1 MALELPRS
9 SEKGNYSNDQ
19 TLLENDTKTKI
30 PIQSMGINGN
40 TENQNTQEQHAED
53 NEVLFIID
61 IRFCNET
68 RFLSA
73 RVQDQIAI
81 FYCPSM
87 YHSREI
93 PACIRRQIN
102 A

>member
-30 PIQSMGINGN
+30 PSQSMGVNA

-53 NEVLFIID
+53 NEVLFIIV
-61 IRFCNET
+61 IRFCNEP
-68 RFLSA
+68 RF
-73 RVQDQIAI
+73 
-81 FYCPSM
+81 
-87 YHSREI
+87 
-93 PACIRRQIN
+93 
-102 A
+102 

>member
-1 MALELPRS
+1 MLTRNGTAATALVHDLELSAGNLTDSKDMALELPRS

-30 PIQSMGINGN
+30 PIQSMVINA
-40 TENQNTQEQHAED
+40 TESQNTQEQHAED

-68 RFLSA
+68 RF
-73 RVQDQIAI
+73 
-81 FYCPSM
+81 C
-87 YHSREI
+87 
-93 PACIRRQIN
+93 
-102 A
+102 

>member
-19 TLLENDTKTKI
+19 TLLENDTETKI
-30 PIQSMGINGN
+30 PNKSMGINA

-53 NEVLFIID
+53 NEVLFIIY
-61 IRFCNET
+61 ICFCNET
-68 RFLSA
+68 YMSA
-73 RVQDQIAI
+73 RVQYQIAT
-81 FYCPSM
+81 FYCLSM

>member
-30 PIQSMGINGN
+30 PIQSMGVNA

-68 RFLSA
+68 RFLECKIKLQYFI
-73 RVQDQIAI
+73 VLQ
-81 FYCPSM
+81 
-87 YHSREI
+87 
-93 PACIRRQIN
+93 CITLGRYQPVSGDR
-102 A
+102 

>member
-30 PIQSMGINGN
+30 PIQSMGINE
-40 TENQNTQEQHAED
+40 TENQNTQEQHAEE
-53 NEVLFIID
+53 NEVLFIIA

-68 RFLSA
+68 RF
-73 RVQDQIAI
+73 
-81 FYCPSM
+81 
-87 YHSREI
+87 
-93 PACIRRQIN
+93 
-102 A
+102 

>member
-40 TENQNTQEQHAED
+40 TESQNTQKQHAED

-68 RFLSA
+68 RFLCQLECKIKLQYFI
-73 RVQDQIAI
+73 VLQ
-81 FYCPSM
+81 
-87 YHSREI
+87 
-93 PACIRRQIN
+93 CITLGRYQPVSGDR
-102 A
+102 